1 MNLGSRVGKLE
12 HQIPVRQ
19 VTTAVPDDPVAF
31 ARGFLAGAFGVDDLD
46 RTNPNHTGWLAQM
59 CAFLQTLEPDHQAW
73 LRLAHEQHPG
83 AYPGQ
88 LLLPATDEQILEALD
103 AVMRRG

>member
-1 MNLGSRVGKLE
+1 MNLGNRVHKLE
-12 HQIPVRQ
+12 FQIPVRR
-19 VTTAVPDDPVAF
+19 VSAAVPNDPVAF

-59 CAFLQTLEPDHQAW
+59 SAFLQTLEPDHQAW
-73 LRLAHEQHPG
+73 LRLVHERHSG

-88 LLLPATDEQILEALD
+88 ILLPASDEQVLEALD
-103 AVMRRG
+103 VVMRRG